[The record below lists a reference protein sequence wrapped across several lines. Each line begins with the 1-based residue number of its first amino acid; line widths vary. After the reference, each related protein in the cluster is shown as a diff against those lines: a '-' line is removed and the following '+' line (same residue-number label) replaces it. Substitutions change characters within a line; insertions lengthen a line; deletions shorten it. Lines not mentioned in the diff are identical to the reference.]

1 MGTVYNLATDTGS
14 KLVFFQSFPPLGT
27 IDQSSNIF
35 MQRYFVCFQYY
46 VGTNYNYNL
55 IFYGGVLRHG
65 VDTMYISYVT
75 FLSSDSGAVATT
87 STLNLWAGL
96 DFSTSHSSRD
106 MIGFS
111 SGYGYSYD
119 LFSLYGS
126 APYNDTANN
135 INGTMDLEISFT
147 SNTGAAA
154 LTYYAAAGVYRKY
167 NTGDTYGDEIL
178 RKKINFNWCY
188 AVAYS
193 TSTIPIQPTDKIKHN
208 FVNCWIPNVVVWES
222 SEVLSLLLLLF
233 FVASLV

>member
-55 IFYGGVLRHG
+55 VFYGGVVRHG
-65 VDTMYISYVT
+65 VDTMYIGFVT
-75 FLSSDSGAVATT
+75 FLSSEGGTVATT
-87 STLNLWAGL
+87 NTLNLWGGL

-111 SGYGYSYD
+111 SGFGYLYD
-119 LFSLYGS
+119 LYSLYGS
-126 APYNDTANN
+126 APYNDTATN
-135 INGTMDLEISFT
+135 INGTMDLIVSFT
-147 SNTGAAA
+147 SNTGASALSYSAA
-154 LTYYAAAGVYRKY
+154 IGGYRLY
-167 NTGDTYGDEIL
+167 DTGDAIGDEIL

-193 TSTIPIQPTDKIKHN
+193 TSTTPI
-208 FVNCWIPNVVVWES
+208 
-222 SEVLSLLLLLF
+222 
-233 FVASLV
+233 